1 MSSTEERSGVT
12 SPPPPPADGDGS
24 RAVLAILIVLLIV
37 ALAVTGV
44 LAMNVFGP
52 GSGPSPT
59 PTQVAAPSPSPA
71 AATDLQTPTP
81 DAPDAASPSPPT
93 TTASPDPV
101 AGTPTVTPYDPQQA
115 LLGHIPADLRDSC
128 QLAPG
133 TAPALATATCQADD
147 GQILATYFL
156 YDSEQAMDNAYDD
169 FVETSTVE
177 RDSGR
182 CSEPETWPSEGAYS
196 ISEQPAGRV
205 LCMQISDAPTIYWTD
220 SRLLV
225 LSSAFHLGAD
235 AERLYEF
242 WLREAGPSL

>member
-1 MSSTEERSGVT
+1 MNSTEERSGDT
-12 SPPPPPADGDGS
+12 PTPPSPADGGS
-24 RAVLAILIVLLIV
+24 RAVLAVLVVLLIV

-44 LAMNVFGP
+44 LAMNVFGQ
-52 GSGPSPT
+52 GSEPRPT
-59 PTQVAAPSPSPA
+59 PTPVAASSPSPG
-71 AATDLQTPTP
+71 ATNLQTPTP
-81 DAPDAASPSPPT
+81 DVTDLATPSPPT

-101 AGTPTVTPYDPQQA
+101 AGTPTVTPYDPQRA
-115 LLGHIPADLRDSC
+115 LLGHLPADLRDSC

-156 YDSEQAMDNAYDD
+156 YDSERALENAYDA

-182 CSEPETWPSEGAYS
+182 CSEPETWPSESAYS

-205 LCMQISDAPTIYWTD
+205 LCMQNPDAPTVYWTD
-220 SRLLV
+220 SRLLI